1 LPPYSPNLNPIERLW
16 KVMNEHVR
24 NNVVF
29 DSLNTFRENIEHFFV
44 STIPEIKDRL
54 RSRITDNFQTF
65 NTGFSS

>member
-1 LPPYSPNLNPIERLW
+1 NPIERLW

-44 STIPEIKDRL
+44 STIPEIKHRL